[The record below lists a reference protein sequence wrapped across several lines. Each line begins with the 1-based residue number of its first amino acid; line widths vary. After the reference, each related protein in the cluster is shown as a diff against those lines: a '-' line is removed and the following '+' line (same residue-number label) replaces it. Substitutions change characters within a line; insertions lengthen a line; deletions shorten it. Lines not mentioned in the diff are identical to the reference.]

1 MKKEGYYSS
10 GEFAKMAHI
19 SVRTVRYYDKLN
31 ILNPSFVSESG
42 ARFYTE
48 DDLVRLQQ
56 ILLLKYLGFSL
67 DDIRTLTVEDSDYHM
82 LRHSLELQLKLV
94 RDKIEQMQMVEQAIE
109 DTTKAIASNKNVD
122 WSQMLRLIHLTNMEN
137 SLKIQYQNAT
147 NISARINLHRLYST
161 NQTGWFPWVY
171 EQCKITS
178 GLRVLE
184 LGCGNGALWKDNYKK
199 LPDSIEIVLND
210 ISSGMLRDTRR
221 ELEELEGVSGR
232 QRFRYQSFDCHSIPY
247 DKEVFDV
254 VIANHVL
261 FYCED
266 IKKVLSEVNRV
277 LKPGG
282 RLICSTYGK
291 NHMIEITRLVQKFNS
306 QIILSADHLYEN
318 FGLENGTLVL
328 QQYFDSV
335 TKEQFKDALVVTEPE
350 PLIEYILSCHGN
362 QNQYLLEKYKEF
374 REFVERKTKKGFHIT
389 KEAGLFICKKI

>member
-178 GLRVLE
+178 GLQVLE

-232 QRFRYQSFDCHSIPY
+232 QRFRYQSFDCHNIPY

-318 FGLENGTLVL
+318 FGLENGALVL